1 MTGPFSHPRVWSQVL
16 AAILANA
23 RAVFYH
29 RYDNWSVVDDRFA
42 ALIACT
48 APIICGVSHD
58 TDRTDPAHQCPDG
71 CLIDAVQS
79 LASIARDDYDGTS
92 LTAEDAQIQL
102 FYTSDISLAEAV
114 PKADE
119 GPTAASLGAVGR
131 LLAFGYYTDEANARA
146 AVAAKRV
153 AVVQSVGALDR
164 LVDAHRAIVRA
175 LRDKDPDR
183 IVGIV
188 NAFVATYSADV
199 RAIRKAYP

>member
-1 MTGPFSHPRVWSQVL
+1 MT
-16 AAILANA
+16 
-23 RAVFYH
+23 RAE
-29 RYDNWSVVDDRFA
+29 
-42 ALIACT
+42 L
-48 APIICGVSHD
+48 P
-58 TDRTDPAHQCPDG
+58 DPARQCPDG
-71 CLIDAVQS
+71 SLIDAVQS
-79 LASIARDDYDGTS
+79 LASIARDDYDGTI
-92 LTAEDAQIQL
+92 LTAEDAQIRL
-102 FYTSDISLAEAV
+102 FYTSNISLAEAV

-153 AVVQSVGALDR
+153 AVVQYVGALDR